1 MKVRLPIILLSYKSW
16 LVCTLVD
23 QTCKVNN
30 TWAGFHLD
38 IDNLTKTLRKN
49 LFSSNAIKNVVRKFL
64 NNNFTSNS
72 SQSAAHWENF
82 FYFKLP
88 YIGPFSITRQ
98 CRIKKLVSTFC
109 SNRDIKLAFTQFK
122 IKSWFGVKDPILVGW
137 QLQVIYKLS
146 CAGCSA
152 CYVGE
157 ANRHIANR
165 IRVNI
170 SPLTNIPTSSST
182 WEVLKIVPAFVCS

>member
-38 IDNLTKTLRKN
+38 INNLTKTLRKN

-82 FYFKLP
+82 LYFKLP

-122 IKSWFGVKDPILVGW
+122 IKSWFGVKDPILVGL
-137 QLQVIYKLS
+137 QSQVIYKLS

-152 CYVGE
+152 CYIGE